1 MSMPRYFRAS
11 RRWGSSTL
19 CLLPLLLVQVSP
31 PPLWADASRA
41 DAAIQAG
48 RADEAASLLQTTLS
62 AYPQNAKAHQLLC
75 RVFYAQDLIDSAV
88 NECETAVALAPN
100 DSDNQLWLGRAYGQQ
115 ASRAN
120 LIAAFSLARRVRA
133 AFEQSTRLNPN
144 NLQALID
151 LGEFYVLAPGAV
163 GGGLEKAQALDAQIE
178 QVSAA
183 NAYKLLAMIANKKGE
198 TATAEAEY
206 KKAIAVGKT
215 PDTYI
220 DLGHFY
226 QEHQRYDDA
235 EAALALGIRADQ
247 AHDDALVDAAS
258 ILTAAHRNPQLAEQ
272 LLREYLASPA
282 KSENAPAFRVHV
294 QLGKLLETD
303 GDKAGARREFDA
315 ALALASQYSEAK
327 KALEKL

>member
-1 MSMPRYFRAS
+1 MSISRYFRTS

-19 CLLPLLLVQVSP
+19 CLLPLLLLQMSPVS
-31 PPLWADASRA
+31 LWADTARA

-48 RADEAASLLQTTLS
+48 RADEAASLLQTTLTS
-62 AYPQNAKAHQLLC
+62 DPRDAKAHQLLC
-75 RVFYAQDLIDSAV
+75 RVYYAQDLIGDAV
-88 NECETAVALAPN
+88 RECETAVAVAPN

-120 LIAAFSLARRVRA
+120 LFSAFALARRVHT
-133 AFEQSTRLNPN
+133 AFEESVRLAPN
-144 NLQALID
+144 NVEALLD
-151 LGEFYVLAPGAV
+151 LGTFYVLAPGAV
-163 GGGLEKAQALDAQIE
+163 GGGVDKAEGLVPHLQQLSPLDGHR
-178 QVSAA
+178 
-183 NAYKLLAMIANKKGE
+183 LLAMIANKKGD

-206 KKAIAVGKT
+206 KKAIDVGGT

-226 QEHQRYDDA
+226 QEHQRYDEA
-235 EAALALGIRADQ
+235 EATLEQGIRADQ

-294 QLGKLLETD
+294 QLGKLLASN
-303 GDKAGARREFDA
+303 GDKDGARREYDA

>member
-1 MSMPRYFRAS
+1 MSMSRYFRAPRGRS
-11 RRWGSSTL
+11 ASTL
-19 CLLPLLLVQVSP
+19 CLLPLLLVVSAA
-31 PPLWADASRA
+31 PLRADIAHA
-41 DAAIQAG
+41 DAAIQGG
-48 RADEAASLLQTTLS
+48 RADEATLMLQTTLS
-62 AYPQNAKAHQLLC
+62 TDPQNAKAHQLLC
-75 RVFYAQDLIDSAV
+75 RVDYAQDLIDEAV
-88 NECETAVALAPN
+88 RECEAAVAIAPN

-115 ASRAN
+115 AARAN
-120 LIAAFSLARRVRA
+120 LITAFSLARRVHA
-133 AFEQSTRLNPN
+133 AFEQSTRLSPN
-144 NLQALID
+144 KLEALLD

-163 GGGLEKAQALDAQIE
+163 GGGLDKAQSLDVHIE
-178 QVSAA
+178 QISAA
-183 NAYKLLAMIANKKGE
+183 SGHKLLAMIADKKGD

-206 KKAIAVGKT
+206 KKAIDAGRT

-226 QEHQRYDDA
+226 QEHKHYDEA
-235 EAALALGIRADQ
+235 EVVLAQGIRADQ

-258 ILTAAHRNPQLAEQ
+258 ILTAAHRDPQLAEQ

-294 QLGKLLETD
+294 QLGKLLAID
-303 GDKAGARREFDA
+303 GDKDGARREYNA